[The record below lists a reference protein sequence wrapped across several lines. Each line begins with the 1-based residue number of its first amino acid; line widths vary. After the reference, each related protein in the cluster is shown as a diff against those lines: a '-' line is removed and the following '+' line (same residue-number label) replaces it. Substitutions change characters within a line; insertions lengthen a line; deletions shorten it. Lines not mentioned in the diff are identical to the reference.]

1 MIAKVVQPV
10 AVCANCNG
18 ERVLTSCEFVNGREV
33 DVTSPCEACDEGSD
47 DHDDHD
53 DREDDELRS
62 ARPDLSDGYFEGLG
76 LEVRS

>member
-1 MIAKVVQPV
+1 MIAKV
-10 AVCANCNG
+10 AVCAHCNG
-18 ERVLTSCEFVNGREV
+18 ERVLISYECVNGREV

>member
-47 DHDDHD
+47 DHDD
-53 DREDDELRS
+53 REDDELRS